1 MKDITFGS
9 NAQNVPHSNLD
20 VPHSN
25 LDLPQ
30 SNLDLPNS
38 NLDVPHSN
46 LETGLNHSCFMMT
59 LFN

>member
-1 MKDITFGS
+1 MIIKDKTFGS
-9 NAQNVPHSNLD
+9 NAQNVPNSNLD
-20 VPHSN
+20 LPHSN
-25 LDLPQ
+25 LDLPY
-30 SNLDLPNS
+30 N